1 MEGKKAI
8 KFQLLGSF
16 SCRDEENKKIKNN
29 TVPEGAGKK
38 ALSFLQY
45 LIVNHGRNISS
56 EELIE
61 RFWPEENS
69 SNPAN
74 ALRTMLFKVRKLLK
88 EMFPGRKELLLTL
101 PGGYAWS
108 QEVPIELDTEEF
120 EAACLKAGKKT
131 DEEYGKLLEKAVS
144 IYQGDFLAANDSDWA
159 KVLRQYYQAL
169 YLDACKKFLPLL
181 EKREEWVNMIRI
193 CEQAGRV
200 DFTME
205 EFTAY
210 QMRALIAL
218 GQPEQAAEKYE
229 VFRERLLREL
239 EMTPSGY
246 MEQLYILASG
256 LRKNDLG
263 VQDIFRLICE
273 GEREQKAFL
282 CTFETFQSVAML
294 EKRHLARSGQ
304 TSALA
309 MVSLSDRTA
318 SAADAR
324 RLERILLE
332 GLREGDPVA
341 RLEVGSYI
349 LLLTGA
355 DEEDARAVM
364 ARLEGDFRRTYRHSR
379 ARLTWQVAR
388 LNEKTGKP

>member
-1 MEGKKAI
+1 MT
-8 KFQLLGSF
+8 FVSRF
-16 SCRDEENKKIKNN
+16 SCRGEEDTKIKNG
-29 TVPEGAGKK
+29 VAPERAGKK

-45 LIVNHGRNISS
+45 LIINHGRNISS

-61 RFWPEENS
+61 KFWPEENS

-88 EMFPGRKELLLTL
+88 EMFPGYGELLLTL
-101 PGGYAWS
+101 PGGYAWNP
-108 QEVPIELDTEEF
+108 EIRIELDTEEF
-120 EAACLKAGKKT
+120 EIACLKAGKKIE
-131 DEEYGKLLEKAVS
+131 EEYRKLLEKAVS
-144 IYQGDFLAANDSDWA
+144 LYRGDFLAANDSDWA
-159 KVLRQYYQAL
+159 RVLRQYYQAL
-169 YLDACKKFLPLL
+169 YLDACKKILPLL
-181 EKREEWVNMIRI
+181 EKREEWVNMIRL
-193 CEQAGRV
+193 CEQASGA

-218 GQPEQAAEKYE
+218 GQPERAAEKYE
-229 VFRERLLREL
+229 AFREKLLKEL
-239 EMTPSGY
+239 EMAPSGH

-263 VQDIFRLICE
+263 AQDIFRLVCE
-273 GEREQKAFL
+273 GESEQRAFL
-282 CTFETFQSVAML
+282 CTFETFQSVAAL

-309 MVSLSDRTA
+309 IVSLSDRTA

-324 RLERILLE
+324 RLERVLLE

-341 RLEVGSYI
+341 RLEAGSYI
-349 LLLTGA
+349 LMLTGA
-355 DEEDARAVM
+355 DEEAARAVM
-364 ARLEGDFRRTYRHSR
+364 ARLEGTFRRTYRHSR
-379 ARLTWQVAR
+379 ARLIWQVTK
-388 LNEKTGKP
+388 LSEKTEES